1 MTKTNNNLRDENFLE
16 RHKVGWV
23 GKDELEGWIGSKH
36 ILKKILPNSEYRDNV
51 TYCVVLYSC

>member
-23 GKDELEGWIGSKH
+23 GKDELEG
-36 ILKKILPNSEYRDNV
+36 
-51 TYCVVLYSC
+51 